1 MVDLFDYP
9 SCTADTAIGT
19 VSRRIGSA
27 TTAFFHT
34 VEMVFR
40 ADLKLKPRE
49 DLVLLLLIVHS
60 TQLSSQP
67 VAPRSRAKFYF
78 VR

>member
-40 ADLKLKPRE
+40 ADLKPRE